1 MEHPTVHTGPSAL
14 SSQCNRKKHRR
25 LIQSSLLTLAIS
37 QSETPRLGLASPPS
51 PNSSRD
57 SKEQSQEQHHTMKS
71 HQQENRRWADH
82 THSIPCWQV
91 PSRVTPFPHQRILSV
106 RGSLFLTRLIPHSNW
121 TTEDLR
127 SRNTVSQR
135 PSPKTLRET
144 VKRETES
151 LEVKKKKKSL
161 LK

>member
-14 SSQCNRKKHRR
+14 SSQCNRKKHCR
-25 LIQSSLLTLAIS
+25 LI

-151 LEVKKKKKSL
+151 LEVKKKKK
-161 LK
+161 KPTKIN